1 MENSPATIRVITRAA
16 RDWWDDW
23 VNMVLLGIVWL
34 LCWITILLGPPATIG
49 IYYVTS
55 RMARGES
62 LGLKGMLEGGR
73 RYFLQSWLLMIIN
86 LIVLII
92 LVANSVFYSA
102 IEGTWAEL
110 LMALFIILIVF
121 WLIIQFYA
129 IPYLIEQDRKNV
141 IIALRNGLYT
151 ILAAPGYTL
160 VVASTAALVA
170 TLSILLVV
178 PIVLG
183 GPSLIAAL
191 AGYAV
196 IDRIET
202 YGVRESEDGDQHSI
216 D

>member
-23 VNMVLLGIVWL
+23 VNMVLMGIVWL
-34 LCWITILLGPPATIG
+34 LCWITILLGPPATLG

-92 LVANSVFYSA
+92 LVANYVFYSA
-102 IEGTWAEL
+102 IDGTWAEL
-110 LMALFIILIVF
+110 LKALFIILIVF
-121 WLIIQFYA
+121 WLIIQFYTL
-129 IPYLIEQDRKNV
+129 PYLIEQDRKNV
-141 IIALRNGLYT
+141 IIAQRNGLYT
-151 ILAAPGYTL
+151 TLAAPGYTL

-170 TLSILLVV
+170 TLSILLVI

-183 GPSLIAAL
+183 GPILFVAL
-191 AGYAV
+191 GSYAV

-202 YGVRESEDGDQHSI
+202 YGVREKEDGDQHTI